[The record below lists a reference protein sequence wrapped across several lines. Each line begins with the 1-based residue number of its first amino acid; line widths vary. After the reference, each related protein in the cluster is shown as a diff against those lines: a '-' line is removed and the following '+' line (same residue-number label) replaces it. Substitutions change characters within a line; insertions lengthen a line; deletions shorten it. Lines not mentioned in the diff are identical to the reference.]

1 MLCGK
6 FFKGKEC
13 SAENFSR
20 ERAASLPR
28 PRLTNSLHTII
39 IYLSFFQTKSDAAPP
54 FLQTIRAARKE
65 KITMAK
71 HTMSAAERQ
80 AHKKLIAPNIVITLL
95 CWAAAVSLILCP
107 WLDMRVPVNQDLAA
121 AVVDSMGPS
130 ADIDEDQLNFIVK
143 DVDSEVRVT
152 LSPLQ
157 LLEAGT
163 SEGRQGLKNMLEEVL
178 AEATSTVDE
187 IVQQALPAALSTA
200 IINTVLEELPAGFTY
215 EDVKIPQE
223 MNDTVN
229 KLAEKTDPEEI
240 KSELK
245 GDFISA
251 AESFVAQNSALLGI
265 GELSEEDRAQLESIF
280 EEAVDLMTVDGE
292 FSLSNIDKAIAE
304 LMNSYGGSL
313 EESGMQPFAVTF
325 AAAREATSGN
335 AAIDFIRDPGAYVDS
350 LSETDVQ
357 LIKAICLWTAVFM
370 LFIAVLWAILSLFAF
385 IHIFT
390 PNKKVG
396 MWYVKATGYLPC
408 LLFVV
413 APAIA
418 MTALP
423 TLMPEFPALG
433 ITFGGL
439 VLISGAC
446 YIALWLVSA
455 IWCHI
460 VRKQIDKAAYA
471 ARMAA
476 AAAAA
481 ADAAA
486 PALAGAPADE
496 VPADYVPAAESAYDA
511 AYAEAPAY
519 TESPAAEAVYEQE
532 PAAQASAYEAAYE
545 EAPAYEDAAAEAPA
559 DAAQAD
565 GAADGEA
572 PAPADEPADAP
583 AETPAPA
590 DGEENR

>member
-13 SAENFSR
+13 FAENFSR

-121 AVVDSMGPS
+121 AVVEAMGPS

-163 SEGRQGLKNMLEEVL
+163 SEGRQGLTNMLEEVL

-187 IVQQALPAALSTA
+187 IVKQALPAALSTA
-200 IINTVLEELPAGFTY
+200 IVNTVLEELPADFTY
-215 EDVKIPQE
+215 EEVEIPQE

-240 KSELK
+240 KAELK

-265 GELSEEDRAQLESIF
+265 DELSEEDRAQLESIF

-357 LIKAICLWTAVFM
+357 LLKAICLWTAVFM

-471 ARMAA
+471 ARMTA

-496 VPADYVPAAESAYDA
+496 VPADYVPAAENAYDA
-511 AYAEAPAY
+511 AAEEMPAEAAY
-519 TESPAAEAVYEQE
+519 PEA
-532 PAAQASAYEAAYE
+532 PAAQASAYEAAPAEAAYE
-545 EAPAYEDAAAEAPA
+545 EAPADAPAYEEAPA

-565 GAADGEA
+565 GTADGEA
-572 PAPADEPADAP
+572 PAPADEPAG
-583 AETPAPA
+583 TPADGVPA
-590 DGEENR
+590 DGEENK

>member
-1 MLCGK
+1 
-6 FFKGKEC
+6 
-13 SAENFSR
+13 
-20 ERAASLPR
+20 
-28 PRLTNSLHTII
+28 
-39 IYLSFFQTKSDAAPP
+39 
-54 FLQTIRAARKE
+54 
-65 KITMAK
+65 MAK

-95 CWAAAVSLILCP
+95 CLAAAVSLILCP

-121 AVVDSMGPS
+121 AVVDSMGSS

-163 SEGRQGLKNMLEEVL
+163 GEGRQGLKNMLEEVL

-200 IINTVLEELPAGFTY
+200 IVNTVLEELPADFTY
-215 EDVKIPQE
+215 EEVEIPQE

-240 KSELK
+240 KAELK

-265 GELSEEDRAQLESIF
+265 GELSEEGRAQLESIF

-370 LFIAVLWAILSLFAF
+370 LFIAALWAILSLFAF

-471 ARMAA
+471 ARMTA

-519 TESPAAEAVYEQE
+519 TESPTESPAAEAVYEQE

-559 DAAQAD
+559 DAAQANGAADGEAPADAAQAD
-565 GAADGEA
+565 GAADGVA

>member
-1 MLCGK
+1 
-6 FFKGKEC
+6 
-13 SAENFSR
+13 
-20 ERAASLPR
+20 
-28 PRLTNSLHTII
+28 
-39 IYLSFFQTKSDAAPP
+39 
-54 FLQTIRAARKE
+54 
-65 KITMAK
+65 MAK

-95 CWAAAVSLILCP
+95 CLAAAVSLILCP

-121 AVVDSMGPS
+121 AVVDSMGSS
-130 ADIDEDQLNFIVK
+130 AGIDEDQLNFIVK

-200 IINTVLEELPAGFTY
+200 IVNTVLEELPADFTY
-215 EDVKIPQE
+215 EEVEIPQE

-240 KSELK
+240 KAELK

-370 LFIAVLWAILSLFAF
+370 LFIAALWAILSLFAF

-471 ARMAA
+471 ARMTA

-496 VPADYVPAAESAYDA
+496 VPANYVPAAESAYDA

-572 PAPADEPADAP
+572 PADAAQADGTPADGAASEKAPAPADEPADAP

>member
-13 SAENFSR
+13 FAENFSR

-95 CWAAAVSLILCP
+95 CLAAAVSLILCP

-121 AVVDSMGPS
+121 AVVEAMGPS

-163 SEGRQGLKNMLEEVL
+163 SEGRQGLTNMLEEVL

-187 IVQQALPAALSTA
+187 IVKQALPAALSTA
-200 IINTVLEELPAGFTY
+200 IVNTVLEELPADFTY
-215 EDVKIPQE
+215 EEVEIPQE

-240 KSELK
+240 KAELK

-265 GELSEEDRAQLESIF
+265 DELSEEDRAQLESIF

-439 VLISGAC
+439 VLVSGAC

-471 ARMAA
+471 ARMTA

-496 VPADYVPAAESAYDA
+496 VPANYVPAAESAYDA
-511 AYAEAPAY
+511 AAEEVPAEAAY
-519 TESPAAEAVYEQE
+519 PEVPAEA
-532 PAAQASAYEAAYE
+532 ASYEAAPAQAPE
-545 EAPAYEDAAAEAPA
+545 AAPAYEGAPA

-565 GAADGEA
+565 GTADGEA

>member
-1 MLCGK
+1 
-6 FFKGKEC
+6 
-13 SAENFSR
+13 
-20 ERAASLPR
+20 
-28 PRLTNSLHTII
+28 
-39 IYLSFFQTKSDAAPP
+39 
-54 FLQTIRAARKE
+54 
-65 KITMAK
+65 MAK

-80 AHKKLIAPNIVITLL
+80 AHKKLIAPNIVIALL
-95 CWAAAVSLILCP
+95 CLAAAVSLILCP

-121 AVVDSMGPS
+121 AVVEAMGPS

-240 KSELK
+240 KTELK

-292 FSLSNIDKAIAE
+292 FSLSNIDKAISE
-304 LMNSYGGSL
+304 LMNKYGGSL

-439 VLISGAC
+439 VLVSGAC

-471 ARMAA
+471 ARMTA

-496 VPADYVPAAESAYDA
+496 VPADYVPADYVPAAENAYDA
-511 AYAEAPAY
+511 AAEGAPAEAA
-519 TESPAAEAVYEQE
+519 
-532 PAAQASAYEAAYE
+532 AYEAAPAQAPEAAPAYE
-545 EAPAYEDAAAEAPA
+545 QAPAYEDAAAEAPA

-572 PAPADEPADAP
+572 PAPADENAGAP

>member
-1 MLCGK
+1 
-6 FFKGKEC
+6 
-13 SAENFSR
+13 
-20 ERAASLPR
+20 
-28 PRLTNSLHTII
+28 
-39 IYLSFFQTKSDAAPP
+39 
-54 FLQTIRAARKE
+54 
-65 KITMAK
+65 MAK

-95 CWAAAVSLILCP
+95 CLAAAVSLILCP

-121 AVVDSMGPS
+121 AVVEAMGPS

-187 IVQQALPAALSTA
+187 IVQQALPAALSTT
-200 IINTVLEELPAGFTY
+200 IVNTVLEELPADFTY
-215 EDVKIPQE
+215 EEVEIPQE

-240 KSELK
+240 KTELK

-265 GELSEEDRAQLESIF
+265 GELSEENRAQLESIF

-471 ARMAA
+471 ARMTA

-496 VPADYVPAAESAYDA
+496 VPADYVPAAESAYGA
-511 AYAEAPAY
+511 SYAEAPAY

>member
-1 MLCGK
+1 
-6 FFKGKEC
+6 
-13 SAENFSR
+13 
-20 ERAASLPR
+20 
-28 PRLTNSLHTII
+28 
-39 IYLSFFQTKSDAAPP
+39 
-54 FLQTIRAARKE
+54 
-65 KITMAK
+65 MAK

-121 AVVDSMGPS
+121 AVVEAMGPS

-200 IINTVLEELPAGFTY
+200 IVNTVLEELPAGFTY

-240 KSELK
+240 KAELK

-471 ARMAA
+471 ARMTA

-496 VPADYVPAAESAYDA
+496 VPADYVPAAVNTYDAA
-511 AYAEAPAY
+511 AYAEAPAETPAY
-519 TESPAAEAVYEQE
+519 TEAPAYEQA
-532 PAAQASAYEAAYE
+532 PVAQASAYEASPAEAAYE

-565 GAADGEA
+565 GTPADGAAEEA
-572 PAPADEPADAP
+572 PAEADENAGAS

>member
-1 MLCGK
+1 
-6 FFKGKEC
+6 
-13 SAENFSR
+13 
-20 ERAASLPR
+20 
-28 PRLTNSLHTII
+28 
-39 IYLSFFQTKSDAAPP
+39 
-54 FLQTIRAARKE
+54 
-65 KITMAK
+65 MAK

-95 CWAAAVSLILCP
+95 CLAAAVSLILCP

-121 AVVDSMGPS
+121 AVVDSMGSS

-163 SEGRQGLKNMLEEVL
+163 GEGRQGLKNMLEEVL

-200 IINTVLEELPAGFTY
+200 IVNTVLEELPADFTY
-215 EDVKIPQE
+215 EEVEIPQE

-240 KSELK
+240 KAELK

-265 GELSEEDRAQLESIF
+265 GELSEEGRAQLESIF

-350 LSETDVQ
+350 LSETEVQ

-471 ARMAA
+471 ARMTA

-519 TESPAAEAVYEQE
+519 TESPTESPAAEAVYEQE

-559 DAAQAD
+559 DAAQANGAADGEAPADAAQAD
-565 GAADGEA
+565 GAADGVA

>member
-1 MLCGK
+1 
-6 FFKGKEC
+6 
-13 SAENFSR
+13 
-20 ERAASLPR
+20 
-28 PRLTNSLHTII
+28 
-39 IYLSFFQTKSDAAPP
+39 
-54 FLQTIRAARKE
+54 
-65 KITMAK
+65 MAK

-121 AVVDSMGPS
+121 AVVEAMGPS
-130 ADIDEDQLNFIVK
+130 ADIDEDRLNFIVK

-200 IINTVLEELPAGFTY
+200 IVNTVLEELPADFTY
-215 EDVKIPQE
+215 EEVEIPQE

-240 KSELK
+240 KAELK

-251 AESFVAQNSALLGI
+251 AESFVAQNSDLLGI
-265 GELSEEDRAQLESIF
+265 SELSAENRAQLESIF

-292 FSLSNIDKAIAE
+292 FSLSNIDKAISE
-304 LMNSYGGSL
+304 LMNKYGGSL
-313 EESGMQPFAVTF
+313 EENGMQPFAVTF

-471 ARMAA
+471 ARMTAA

-481 ADAAA
+481 EAAA

-496 VPADYVPAAESAYDA
+496 VPADYVPAAENAYGGA
-511 AYAEAPAY
+511 AEEEAPA
-519 TESPAAEAVYEQE
+519 AE
-532 PAAQASAYEAAYE
+532 PAAYEAASAQATE
-545 EAPAYEDAAAEAPA
+545 AAPAYEEAPA

-565 GAADGEA
+565 GTPAAEA
-572 PAPADEPADAP
+572 VYEEAHAPADETAGTP
-583 AETPAPA
+583 AEDGTPA
-590 DGEENR
+590 DGEEDK

>member
-28 PRLTNSLHTII
+28 PRLTKSLHTII

-121 AVVDSMGPS
+121 AVVEAMGPS

-187 IVQQALPAALSTA
+187 IVQQALPAALSTT
-200 IINTVLEELPAGFTY
+200 IVNTVLEELPADFTY

-240 KSELK
+240 KAELK

-313 EESGMQPFAVTF
+313 AESGMQPFAVTF

-455 IWCHI
+455 IWCHL

-471 ARMAA
+471 ARMTA

-496 VPADYVPAAESAYDA
+496 VPADYVPAAENAYDA
-511 AYAEAPAY
+511 AAEEVPA
-519 TESPAAEAVYEQE
+519 
-532 PAAQASAYEAAYE
+532 EAAYE

>member
-13 SAENFSR
+13 FAENFSR

-95 CWAAAVSLILCP
+95 CLAAAVSLILCP

-121 AVVDSMGPS
+121 AVVEAMGPS

-163 SEGRQGLKNMLEEVL
+163 SEGRQGLTNMLEEVL

-187 IVQQALPAALSTA
+187 IVKQALPAALSTA
-200 IINTVLEELPAGFTY
+200 IVNTVLEELPADFTY
-215 EDVKIPQE
+215 EEVEIPQE

-240 KSELK
+240 KAELK

-265 GELSEEDRAQLESIF
+265 DELSEEDRAQLESIF

-408 LLFVV
+408 LLFVI

-471 ARMAA
+471 ARMTA

-496 VPADYVPAAESAYDA
+496 VPANYVPAAESAYDA
-511 AYAEAPAY
+511 AAEEVPAEAAY
-519 TESPAAEAVYEQE
+519 PEVPAEA
-532 PAAQASAYEAAYE
+532 ASYEAAPAQAPE
-545 EAPAYEDAAAEAPA
+545 AAPAYEGAPA

-565 GAADGEA
+565 GTADGEA

-583 AETPAPA
+583 AKTPAPA

>member
-1 MLCGK
+1 
-6 FFKGKEC
+6 
-13 SAENFSR
+13 
-20 ERAASLPR
+20 
-28 PRLTNSLHTII
+28 
-39 IYLSFFQTKSDAAPP
+39 
-54 FLQTIRAARKE
+54 
-65 KITMAK
+65 MAK

-95 CWAAAVSLILCP
+95 CLAAAVSLILCP

-121 AVVDSMGPS
+121 AVVEAMGPS

-163 SEGRQGLKNMLEEVL
+163 SEGRQGLTNMLEEVL

-187 IVQQALPAALSTA
+187 IVKQALPAALSTA
-200 IINTVLEELPAGFTY
+200 IVNTVLEELPADFTY
-215 EDVKIPQE
+215 EEVEIPQE

-240 KSELK
+240 KAELK

-265 GELSEEDRAQLESIF
+265 DELSEEDRAQLESIF

-357 LIKAICLWTAVFM
+357 LLKAICLWTAVFM

-471 ARMAA
+471 ARMTA

-496 VPADYVPAAESAYDA
+496 VPADYVPAAENAYDA
-511 AYAEAPAY
+511 AAEEMPAEAAY
-519 TESPAAEAVYEQE
+519 PEA
-532 PAAQASAYEAAYE
+532 PAAQASAYEAAPAEAAYE
-545 EAPAYEDAAAEAPA
+545 EAPADAPAYEEAPA

-565 GAADGEA
+565 GTADGEA
-572 PAPADEPADAP
+572 PAPADEPAG
-583 AETPAPA
+583 TPADGVPA
-590 DGEENR
+590 DGEENK

>member
-1 MLCGK
+1 
-6 FFKGKEC
+6 
-13 SAENFSR
+13 
-20 ERAASLPR
+20 
-28 PRLTNSLHTII
+28 
-39 IYLSFFQTKSDAAPP
+39 
-54 FLQTIRAARKE
+54 
-65 KITMAK
+65 MAK

-121 AVVDSMGPS
+121 AVVEAMGPS

-187 IVQQALPAALSTA
+187 IVQQALPAALSTT
-200 IINTVLEELPAGFTY
+200 IVNTVLEELPADFTY
-215 EDVKIPQE
+215 EEVEIPQE

-240 KSELK
+240 KTELK

-439 VLISGAC
+439 ALISGAC

-471 ARMAA
+471 ARMTA

-496 VPADYVPAAESAYDA
+496 VPADYVPAAENAYDA
-511 AYAEAPAY
+511 AAEGAPAEAAAYEAAPAQAPEAAPAY
-519 TESPAAEAVYEQE
+519 EQAPAEAAAEAVYEQ
-532 PAAQASAYEAAYE
+532 S
-545 EAPAYEDAAAEAPA
+545 PA

-572 PAPADEPADAP
+572 PADAAQADGTPAAEAVYEEAYAPADEPADAP

>member
-1 MLCGK
+1 
-6 FFKGKEC
+6 
-13 SAENFSR
+13 
-20 ERAASLPR
+20 
-28 PRLTNSLHTII
+28 
-39 IYLSFFQTKSDAAPP
+39 
-54 FLQTIRAARKE
+54 
-65 KITMAK
+65 MAK

-80 AHKKLIAPNIVITLL
+80 AHKKLIAPNIVIALL
-95 CWAAAVSLILCP
+95 CLAAAVSLILCP

-121 AVVDSMGPS
+121 AVVEAMGPS

-240 KSELK
+240 KTELK

-325 AAAREATSGN
+325 AAAREETSGN

-370 LFIAVLWAILSLFAF
+370 LFIAALWAILSLFAF

-408 LLFVV
+408 LLFVI

-423 TLMPEFPALG
+423 TLMPEFPALD

-471 ARMAA
+471 ARMTA

-496 VPADYVPAAESAYDA
+496 VPADYVPAAENAYDA
-511 AYAEAPAY
+511 AAEGAPAG
-519 TESPAAEAVYEQE
+519 AA
-532 PAAQASAYEAAYE
+532 AYEAAPAQAPE
-545 EAPAYEDAAAEAPA
+545 AAPAYEAAPAQAAEAAPAYEQAPA

-565 GAADGEA
+565 GTPADGAACEEA
-572 PAPADEPADAP
+572 PATADEPAGAS

-590 DGEENR
+590 DGEENK

>member
-1 MLCGK
+1 
-6 FFKGKEC
+6 
-13 SAENFSR
+13 
-20 ERAASLPR
+20 
-28 PRLTNSLHTII
+28 
-39 IYLSFFQTKSDAAPP
+39 
-54 FLQTIRAARKE
+54 
-65 KITMAK
+65 MAK

-121 AVVDSMGPS
+121 AVVEAMGPS

-163 SEGRQGLKNMLEEVL
+163 GEGRQGLKNMLEEVL

-187 IVQQALPAALSTA
+187 IVQQALPAALSTT
-200 IINTVLEELPAGFTY
+200 IVNTVLEELPADFTY
-215 EDVKIPQE
+215 EEVEIPQE

-240 KSELK
+240 KTELK

-265 GELSEEDRAQLESIF
+265 SELSEENRAQLESIF

-370 LFIAVLWAILSLFAF
+370 LFIAALWAILSLFAF

-471 ARMAA
+471 ARMTA

-496 VPADYVPAAESAYDA
+496 VPADYVPADYVPAAESAYDA
-511 AYAEAPAY
+511 AAEGAPAEAA
-519 TESPAAEAVYEQE
+519 
-532 PAAQASAYEAAYE
+532 AYEAAPAQAPE
-545 EAPAYEDAAAEAPA
+545 AAPAYEWAPADAAQADGTPADGAASEEAPA

>member
-13 SAENFSR
+13 FAENFSR

-95 CWAAAVSLILCP
+95 CLAAAVSLILCP

-121 AVVDSMGPS
+121 AVVEAMGPS

-163 SEGRQGLKNMLEEVL
+163 SEGRQGLTNMLEEVL

-187 IVQQALPAALSTA
+187 IVKQALPAALSTA
-200 IINTVLEELPAGFTY
+200 IVNTVLEELPADFTY
-215 EDVKIPQE
+215 EEVEIPQE

-240 KSELK
+240 KAELK

-265 GELSEEDRAQLESIF
+265 DELSEEDRAQLESIF

-439 VLISGAC
+439 VLVSGAC

-471 ARMAA
+471 ARMTA

-496 VPADYVPAAESAYDA
+496 VPANYVPAAESAYDA
-511 AYAEAPAY
+511 AAEEVPAEAAY
-519 TESPAAEAVYEQE
+519 PEVPAEA
-532 PAAQASAYEAAYE
+532 ASYEAAPAQAPE
-545 EAPAYEDAAAEAPA
+545 AAPAYEGAPA

-565 GAADGEA
+565 GTADGEA

-583 AETPAPA
+583 AKTPAPA

>member
-1 MLCGK
+1 
-6 FFKGKEC
+6 
-13 SAENFSR
+13 
-20 ERAASLPR
+20 
-28 PRLTNSLHTII
+28 
-39 IYLSFFQTKSDAAPP
+39 
-54 FLQTIRAARKE
+54 
-65 KITMAK
+65 MAK

-121 AVVDSMGPS
+121 AVVEAMGPS

-163 SEGRQGLKNMLEEVL
+163 SEGRQGLTNMLEEVL

-200 IINTVLEELPAGFTY
+200 IVNTVLEELPADFTY
-215 EDVKIPQE
+215 EEVEIPQE

-240 KSELK
+240 KTELK

-471 ARMAA
+471 ARMTA

-496 VPADYVPAAESAYDA
+496 VPADYVPAAESAYGA
-511 AYAEAPAY
+511 SYAEAPAY
-519 TESPAAEAVYEQE
+519 TESPTESPAAEAVYEQE

>member
-1 MLCGK
+1 
-6 FFKGKEC
+6 
-13 SAENFSR
+13 
-20 ERAASLPR
+20 
-28 PRLTNSLHTII
+28 
-39 IYLSFFQTKSDAAPP
+39 
-54 FLQTIRAARKE
+54 
-65 KITMAK
+65 MAK

-121 AVVDSMGPS
+121 AVVDSMGSS
-130 ADIDEDQLNFIVK
+130 AGIDEDQLNFIVK

-163 SEGRQGLKNMLEEVL
+163 GEGRQGLKNMLEEVL

-240 KSELK
+240 KTELK

-265 GELSEEDRAQLESIF
+265 GELSEENRAQLESIF

-370 LFIAVLWAILSLFAF
+370 LFIAALWAILSLFAF

-433 ITFGGL
+433 ITFGGP

-471 ARMAA
+471 ARMTA

-496 VPADYVPAAESAYDA
+496 VPADYVPADYVPAAESAYDA

-545 EAPAYEDAAAEAPA
+545 EAPAYEDTAAEAPA

>member
-65 KITMAK
+65 KIYMAK

-121 AVVDSMGPS
+121 AVVEAMGPS

-200 IINTVLEELPAGFTY
+200 IVNTVLEELPADFTY
-215 EDVKIPQE
+215 EEVEIPQE

-240 KSELK
+240 KAELK

-455 IWCHI
+455 IWCHL

-471 ARMAA
+471 ARMTA

-496 VPADYVPAAESAYDA
+496 VPADYVPAAENVYDA
-511 AYAEAPAY
+511 AAEEVPAEA
-519 TESPAAEAVYEQE
+519 
-532 PAAQASAYEAAYE
+532 ASYEAAPAQAPE
-545 EAPAYEDAAAEAPA
+545 AAPAYEGAPA

-565 GAADGEA
+565 GTPADGAASEEA
-572 PAPADEPADAP
+572 PAPTDENTGAS